1 MLVATDGNDEYDE
14 RDTAAL
20 GVLRELGPRTAPER
34 S

>member
-1 MLVATDGNDEYDE
+1 MLVAMDGNDEYDE

-20 GVLRELGPRTAPER
+20 NVPRELGPRPAPKR